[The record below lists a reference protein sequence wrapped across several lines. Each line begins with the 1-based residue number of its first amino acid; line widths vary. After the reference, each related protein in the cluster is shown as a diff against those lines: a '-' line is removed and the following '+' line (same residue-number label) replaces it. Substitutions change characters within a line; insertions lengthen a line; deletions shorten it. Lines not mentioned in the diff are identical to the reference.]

1 MPIEFR
7 QPAAMTVRKNADQH
21 LVIGFIDCMKC
32 ISLLAMSNCLSL
44 ETWLRRG
51 SCVARVYETNFD
63 AFLYRNPSS
72 AIKLIIMVVN
82 EMIEGIK

>member
-1 MPIEFR
+1 
-7 QPAAMTVRKNADQH
+7 
-21 LVIGFIDCMKC
+21 
-32 ISLLAMSNCLSL
+32 MSNCLSL

-63 AFLYRNPSS
+63 AFPYRNPSS